1 MDNLIKK
8 FNEELKYYFPES
20 RLEVVLFEIPLSESK
35 SIDIRG
41 DLDVMEFYKFLNFNE
56 IWITETLQ
64 KYFHVENWK
73 NYRVDPQE
81 IRLGNII
88 KITFTNEGAQK
99 KDCVNMQYF
108 EPRLCTGVLL
118 AKMSE
123 IKAQRSLQIQ
133 MFYMSIY
140 IIFDVFIKRYED
152 MLLAHKEAKD
162 VESLTPESTK
172 KYTAIITSEP
182 DGKGLDYISDHP
194 WEGNL
199 EATKE
204 FDTVEE
210 LYEFEGL
217 FYQLFANKS
226 GRRIGYGMVNDEYPA
241 ADIREFEKTQN
252 PKQGQLIIISGFSRA
267 GKNAI
272 ADGLKELSD
281 NYIYS
286 VSATTRQ
293 PRPGERNEVDYF
305 FITPECFA
313 NLEESGGF
321 LESAEYCGNK
331 YGTLAAPVVKALE
344 EGRDMVLVL
353 ETEGAMK
360 VKSLYPIAISFFVA
374 APASDLKVRMER
386 TETTED
392 DRQERLAVIRK
403 EISMIPKY
411 DYLIMNGNGML
422 EKNIELVHNII
433 KGQKTKT
440 SVNLDA
446 IEKLRKEY

>member
-1 MDNLIKK
+1 MDNMIKK

-20 RLEVVLFEIPLSESK
+20 RLEAVLFEIPLSGSK
-35 SIDIRG
+35 GIDIRG
-41 DLDVMEFYKFLNFNE
+41 DLNVMEFYKFLNFNK
-56 IWITETLQ
+56 IWITENLQ
-64 KYFHVENWK
+64 KYFHVENWQYY
-73 NYRVDPQE
+73 NVHPQKAG
-81 IRLGNII
+81 LGTFT
-88 KITFTNEGAQK
+88 KIAFTNEETQK
-99 KDCVNMQYF
+99 RGCMNMQDFDPILYTEVVF
-108 EPRLCTGVLL
+108 TETTEFKVQHP
-118 AKMSE
+118 
-123 IKAQRSLQIQ
+123 LQI
-133 MFYMSIY
+133 FYMSVY
-140 IIFDVFIKRYED
+140 IIFDAFMSRYKD
-152 MLLAHKEAKD
+152 LLLNQKAKD
-162 VESLTPESTK
+162 SETLALEMKK

-204 FDTVEE
+204 FDTVKD
-210 LYEFEGL
+210 LYGFEGL
-217 FYQLFANKS
+217 FYQLFDNKS
-226 GRRIGYGMVNDEYPA
+226 GRRIGYGMVDDEYPA
-241 ADIREFEKTQN
+241 ADIREFEKAEN

-360 VKSLYPIAISFFVA
+360 VKSIYPTAISFFVA
-374 APASDLKVRMER
+374 APASDLKARMER
-386 TETTED
+386 TETTEK
-392 DRQERLAVIRK
+392 DRRNRLAQIRK
-403 EISMIPKY
+403 EISIIPKY

-433 KGQKTKT
+433 KGQKTRT

-446 IEKLRKEY
+446 IEKLKNEY

>member
-1 MDNLIKK
+1 MDNMIKK
-8 FNEELKYYFPES
+8 FNEELKYLFPQS
-20 RLEVVLFEIPLSESK
+20 NLEAIPIEIPLSENK
-35 SIDIRG
+35 DIDIRG
-41 DLDVMEFYKFLNFNE
+41 DLNVMEFYKFLNFKE
-56 IWITETLQ
+56 VWITENLQ
-64 KYFHVENWK
+64 KYFHLENWK
-73 NYRVDPQE
+73 IYRVDPQK
-81 IRLGNII
+81 ICLSTII
-88 KITFTNEGAQK
+88 KITFTNGESQK
-99 KDCVNMQYF
+99 KGCVNMRYF
-108 EPRLCTGVLL
+108 DPRLYTGVFLSE
-118 AKMSE
+118 MSE
-123 IKAQRSLQIQ
+123 IKAQRLLQT
-133 MFYMSIY
+133 FYMSVC
-140 IIFDVFIKRYED
+140 IIFDAFIKRYED
-152 MLLAHKEAKD
+152 LLLDHKETKD
-162 VESLTPESTK
+162 ANTLTSGPEK

-182 DGKGLDYISDHP
+182 DGKEMDYISDHP

-204 FDTVEE
+204 FDTVEDLSE
-210 LYEFEGL
+210 YEGL

-267 GKNAI
+267 GKDAI

-313 NLEESGGF
+313 NLEESGFF

-331 YGTLAAPVVKALE
+331 YGTLASPVVKALE
-344 EGRDMVLVL
+344 EGRDMILVL

-360 VKSLYPIAISFFVA
+360 VKFLYPTAISFFVA
-374 APASDLKVRMER
+374 APASDLKARMER

-392 DRQERLAVIRK
+392 DRQKRLAVIRK
-403 EISMIPKY
+403 EITMIPKY

>member
-1 MDNLIKK
+1 MGW
-8 FNEELKYYFPES
+8 
-20 RLEVVLFEIPLSESK
+20 RL
-35 SIDIRG
+35 
-41 DLDVMEFYKFLNFNE
+41 
-56 IWITETLQ
+56 
-64 KYFHVENWK
+64 H
-73 NYRVDPQE
+73 
-81 IRLGNII
+81 
-88 KITFTNEGAQK
+88 
-99 KDCVNMQYF
+99 
-108 EPRLCTGVLL
+108 
-118 AKMSE
+118 MSV
-123 IKAQRSLQIQ
+123 
-133 MFYMSIY
+133 Y
-140 IIFDVFIKRYED
+140 IIFDAFMSRYKD
-152 MLLAHKEAKD
+152 LLLDQKAKD
-162 VESLTPESTK
+162 AETLTSGPEK

-182 DGKGLDYISDHP
+182 GGKGLDYISDHP

-331 YGTLAAPVVKALE
+331 YGTLASPVVKALE

-360 VKSLYPIAISFFVA
+360 VKSIYPTAISFFVA
-374 APASDLKVRMER
+374 APASDLKARMER
-386 TETTED
+386 TETTEK
-392 DRQERLAVIRK
+392 DRRNRLAQIRK

-433 KGQKTKT
+433 KGQKTRT